1 MLAGATAC
9 GLPVASPARPLT
21 LLERTAAQTPSPTAN
36 GSPTQES
43 GWTRIYIDDG
53 YVRDAVV
60 RSLSGA
66 AEWLEAAKCQA
77 LLSEFTDLHER
88 ALKERL
94 AEFGVT
100 LADYLRLLVFE
111 DGERRRPCEPPGVLA
126 FTSPNSRIVRVCG
139 RAFVRAWQR
148 EPQEGRAAI
157 IHEVLHSLGLGENP
171 PAPRYIT
178 YRVKQL
184 CW

>member
-36 GSPTQES
+36 GSLTQES

-94 AEFGVT
+94 AEFNVT

-171 PAPRYIT
+171 PAPRDIT